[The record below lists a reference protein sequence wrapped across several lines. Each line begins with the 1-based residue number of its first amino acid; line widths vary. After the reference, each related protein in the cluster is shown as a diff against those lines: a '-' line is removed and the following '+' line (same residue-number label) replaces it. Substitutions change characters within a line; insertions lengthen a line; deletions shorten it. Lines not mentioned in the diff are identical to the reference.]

1 MDRPDQSSTPRPGA
15 EFGRRQ
21 FLHGIAAAGAAAGAG
36 SLLAACGGSSSG
48 ATQRAAQ
55 ASRTLRHGGNL
66 KLGLSGGSSSDTLDP
81 HKSLTY
87 IDTSRLQSLYQ
98 PLVQLDAQAQ
108 VEYVLAESITPHQG
122 SLAQWIIR
130 LRPGVTFH
138 DGKDFTASDV
148 LYTFQRVYSNGFT
161 GKFGLGPI
169 DLANT
174 KALDPHTVLV
184 QLTKPFSSFAE
195 QLAAFWYNLY
205 IAPAGFNPAKPVGTG
220 AYVYQSFT
228 PGQRSVF
235 TRNPHYWKPG
245 LPYAGTLTIIDF
257 SDNTTLQDAL
267 STGVVQGAGALD
279 GPQIA
284 SLATAGGIKTVV
296 SHSGEIIPFTM
307 RVDQAPFNDVRVRQA
322 MRLLVDRPQMIDS
335 ALDGYGVVANDLFS
349 PYDPDFD
356 HSLIRPAQGDIQQA
370 KFLLSKAGQEGL
382 TVSLTTSA
390 VATGTVA
397 MATVLA
403 AQAKAAG
410 VTVRLSNVPAGTF
423 FGPNYLKWPFAQD
436 YYNYYPYLAQVAESM
451 LKASPFNET
460 HTGNARYANLY
471 NQANA
476 TASPSLRKEI
486 IYEMQNYDFNEGG
499 YIVPAFIDVLDAY
512 SEKITG
518 YTAGKVGQPLS
529 NFDFEHFAF
538 TG

>member
-1 MDRPDQSSTPRPGA
+1 VDRPDQSSTPRPAA

-21 FLHGIAAAGAAAGAG
+21 FLRGIAAAGAAAGAG

-48 ATQRAAQ
+48 ATQHAAQ
-55 ASRTLRHGGNL
+55 ASQSLRHGGNL

-148 LYTFQRVYSNGFT
+148 LYTFQRVYTNGFT

-205 IAPAGFNPAKPVGTG
+205 IAPDGFNPAKPVGTG

-267 STGVVQGAGALD
+267 STGVIHGAGALD

-284 SLATAGGIKTVV
+284 SLATTGGIKTVV
-296 SHSGEIIPFTM
+296 SHSGEIVPFTM
-307 RVDQAPFNDVRVRQA
+307 RVNQPPFNDVNVRQA
-322 MRLLVDRPQMIDS
+322 MRLLVDRPQLIDS

-356 HSLIRPAQGDIQQA
+356 HSLVRPAQGDIQQA
-370 KFLLSKAGQEGL
+370 KFLLKRAGQEDL
-382 TVSLTTSA
+382 TVTLTTSA

-410 VTVRLSNVPAGTF
+410 VTVKLSNVPAGTF

-460 HTGNARYANLY
+460 RTSNAHYTNLY

-486 IYEMQNYDFNEGG
+486 ISEMQNFDFTEGG
-499 YIVPAFIDVLDAY
+499 YIIPAFIDVLDAY
-512 SEKITG
+512 SDKITG

>member
-1 MDRPDQSSTPRPGA
+1 MDRSDQSSTSWRPEG
-15 EFGRRQ
+15 FGRRQ
-21 FLHGIAAAGAAAGAG
+21 FLRGIAGTGVIAGAG
-36 SLLAACGGSSSG
+36 GLLAACGGSSSG
-48 ATQRAAQ
+48 NTSSLAQ
-55 ASRTLRHGGNL
+55 ASRSVRRGGTL
-66 KLGLSGGSSSDTLDP
+66 KLGLTGGSSSDTLDP

-108 VEYVLAESITPHQG
+108 VEYVLAESITAHQG
-122 SLAQWIIR
+122 SLSEWIIR

-138 DGKDFTASDV
+138 DGKDFTAADV
-148 LYTFQRVYSNGFT
+148 IFTFQRVYSNNFT

-169 DLANT
+169 DMAGT
-174 KALDPHTVLV
+174 KALDKQTVLV
-184 QLTKPFSSFAE
+184 KLTKPFASFVE

-205 IAPAGFNPAKPVGTG
+205 IAPTGFNPAKPVGTG
-220 AYVYQSFT
+220 AFTYQSFT

-235 TRNPHYWKPG
+235 KRNPHYWKSG
-245 LPYAGTLTIIDF
+245 LPYVDTLTIIDF

-267 STGVVQGAGALD
+267 ATGVIQGAGALD

-284 SLATAGGIKTVV
+284 SLATTSGIKTVV

-307 RVDQAPFNDVRVRQA
+307 RVDQAPFNDVNVRQA
-322 MRLLVDRPQMIDS
+322 LRLLVDRPQLIDS
-335 ALDGYGVVANDLFS
+335 ALDGYGVVANDIFS

-356 HSLIRPAQGDIQQA
+356 HTLVRPAQGDIRQA
-370 KFLLSKAGQEGL
+370 KFLLKKAGQEGL

-410 VTVRLSNVPAGTF
+410 VTIKLNNVPSGVF
-423 FGPNYLKWPFAQD
+423 FGPNYLKWTVAQD

-451 LKASPFNET
+451 LTGSPFNET
-460 HTGNARYANLY
+460 HTNNTHYTSLY

-476 TASPSLRKEI
+476 TADASLRKELLH
-486 IYEMQNYDFNEGG
+486 EMQAYDFNEGG
-499 YIVPAFIDVLDAY
+499 YIIPAFIDVLDAY
-512 SEKITG
+512 SDKVTG
-518 YTAGKVGQPLS
+518 YSAGKVGQPLS
-529 NFDFEHFAF
+529 NFNFERFAF
-538 TG
+538 IA

>member
-1 MDRPDQSSTPRPGA
+1 MDRSDQHSTPRRAGL
-15 EFGRRQ
+15 GRRQ
-21 FLHGIAAAGAAAGAG
+21 FLRGIAATGAVAGAG
-36 SLLAACGGSSSG
+36 SLLAACGGGSSSDTARG
-48 ATQRAAQ
+48 AAQ
-55 ASRTLRHGGNL
+55 ASRSLRRGGNL

-87 IDTSRLQSLYQ
+87 LDTSRLQSLYQ
-98 PLVQLDAQAQ
+98 PLAQLGAQAQ
-108 VEYVLAESITPHQG
+108 VEYVLAESITPHG
-122 SLAQWIIR
+122 SLSDWIIR

-138 DGKDFTASDV
+138 DGKDLTADDV
-148 LYTFQRVYSNGFT
+148 IFTFQRVYGNNFT

-169 DLANT
+169 DLSGT
-174 KALDPHTVLV
+174 KAVDKLTVQV
-184 QLTKPFSSFAE
+184 KMTKPFASFAE

-205 IAPAGFNPAKPVGTG
+205 IAPSGFSPAKPVGTG
-220 AYVYQSFT
+220 PFVYQSFT

-245 LPYAGTLTIIDF
+245 LPYVDTLTIIDF

-267 STGVVQGAGALD
+267 STGVIHGAGALD
-279 GPQIA
+279 GPQVA
-284 SLATAGGIKTVV
+284 SLATTGGIKTVV

-307 RVDQAPFNDVRVRQA
+307 RVDQSPFNDVNVRQA
-322 MRLLVDRPQMIDS
+322 MRLLVDRPQLIDA
-335 ALDGYGVVANDLFS
+335 ALDSYGVVANDLFS

-356 HSLIRPAQGDIQQA
+356 RSLVRAAQGDIPHA
-370 KFLLSKAGQEGL
+370 KFLLKKAGADGL
-382 TVSLTTSA
+382 TVQLTTSA

-410 VTVRLSNVPAGTF
+410 VTINLNNVPPGTF
-423 FGPNYLKWPFAQD
+423 FGPDYLRWPFAQD
-436 YYNYYPYLAQVAESM
+436 YYNYYPYLSQVAESM
-451 LKASPFNET
+451 LPGSPFNET
-460 HTGNARYANLY
+460 HTDNPRYTSLY

-486 IYEMQNYDFNEGG
+486 KQEMQRFDFNEGG
-499 YIVPAFIDVLDAY
+499 YIIPAYIDVLDAY
-512 SEKITG
+512 SDKVTG

-538 TG
+538 VG

>member
-1 MDRPDQSSTPRPGA
+1 VDRPDQSSTPRPGA

-21 FLHGIAAAGAAAGAG
+21 FLRGIAAAGALAGG
-36 SLLAACGGSSSG
+36 GGLLAACGGSGSG
-48 ATQRAAQ
+48 ATQHLDQ
-55 ASRTLRHGGNL
+55 ASRTLKRGGNL
-66 KLGLSGGSSSDTLDP
+66 KLGLTGGSSSDTLDP

-87 IDTSRLQSLYQ
+87 ADTSRLQSLYQ

-108 VEYVLAESITPHQG
+108 VEYVLAQSITPHQG
-122 SLAQWIIR
+122 SLSEWVIS
-130 LRPGVTFH
+130 LRPGVTWH

-148 LYTFQRVYSNGFT
+148 LFTFQRVSSNGFT

-174 KALDPHTVLV
+174 KALDAHTVLV
-184 QLTKPFSSFAE
+184 RLTKPFASFAE

-205 IAPAGFNPAKPVGTG
+205 IAPDGFNPAKPVGTG
-220 AYVYQSFT
+220 AFVYQSFT

-235 TRNPHYWKPG
+235 TRNPHYWKSG
-245 LPYAGTLTIIDF
+245 LPYVDTLTIIDF

-267 STGVVQGAGALD
+267 STGVIQGAGALD

-284 SLATAGGIKTVV
+284 SLATTGGIKTVV

-307 RVDQAPFNDVRVRQA
+307 RVDQPPFNDVNVRQA

-356 HSLIRPAQGDIQQA
+356 HSLVRPAQGDIQQA
-370 KFLLSKAGQEGL
+370 KFLLKRAGHEGL

-451 LKASPFNET
+451 LTASPFNET
-460 HTGNARYANLY
+460 HTGNARYTSLY

-486 IYEMQNYDFNEGG
+486 IAEMQNYDFNEGG